1 VERTKGKPKKTKV
14 DVKVVGKEV
23 VKKRTKVVG
32 STSSSKR

>member
-1 VERTKGKPKKTKV
+1 VEITRGKPKKTKA

-32 STSSSKR
+32 SSSNSKR